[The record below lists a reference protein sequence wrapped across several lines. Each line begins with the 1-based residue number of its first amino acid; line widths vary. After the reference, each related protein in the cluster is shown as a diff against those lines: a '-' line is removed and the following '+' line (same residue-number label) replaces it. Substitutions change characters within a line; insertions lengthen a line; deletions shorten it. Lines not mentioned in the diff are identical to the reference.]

1 MIIKVTGLPSKA
13 SFEVVSGQRGAPS
26 EGQTNNQVMGFQE
39 GSASNM
45 KLRFEASRRLAALA
59 VALIV
64 MSGPTAVLASDGKD
78 QKTVQPKKVEQLKD
92 KENPL
97 MIGKRDINKG
107 TIDFYSLEKEAA
119 IGRQLAAEI
128 DSQSKFIT
136 DPLVTEY
143 VNRVGQN
150 IVLRSDAK
158 IPFTIKVLDSPDV
171 NAFALPGGFLYVNSG
186 AILAAESE
194 AEIAGVMAH
203 EIAHV
208 AARHGVEQQSK
219 GRLLQ
224 YLSIPLIFVGGPLG
238 AIVQNAANIL
248 VPLTFLKFSR
258 GAEEEADRLGLQYM
272 WAAGYDPTAML
283 GFFEKLKTK
292 EKKDPGT
299 LAKVFSTHPATGSR
313 IEKAR
318 TLLTRFPERD
328 EYTVST
334 SEFGAVREKLLA
346 VTNQS
351 KLDAGDKGGPT
362 LKRKPT
368 LKRGDGD
375 AGDEEGAQDKPTL
388 KRKPSSDN

>member
-1 MIIKVTGLPSKA
+1 VSK
-13 SFEVVSGQRGAPS
+13 
-26 EGQTNNQVMGFQE
+26 
-39 GSASNM
+39 
-45 KLRFEASRRLAALA
+45 RLAATALA
-59 VALIV
+59 LV
-64 MSGPTAVLASDGKD
+64 MAGQTAALASDSKD
-78 QKTVQPKKVEQLKD
+78 QKGVSPKKIEQLKD

-107 TIDFYSLEKEAA
+107 SLDFYSLEKEAA

-128 DSQSKFIT
+128 DAQSKFIA

-143 VNRVGQN
+143 INRVGQN

-186 AILAAESE
+186 AILAADSE

-283 GFFEKLKTK
+283 GFFEKLKAK
-292 EKKDPGT
+292 EKKEPGT
-299 LAKVFSTHPATGSR
+299 LAKVFSTHPATGNR

-328 EYTVST
+328 EYMVST
-334 SEFGAVREKLLA
+334 SDFGAVKEKLLA

-351 KLDAGDKGGPT
+351 KLESGDKAGPT

-368 LKRGDGD
+368 LKRGDGG
-375 AGDEEGAQDKPTL
+375 AGDEEGAPGKPTL

>member
-1 MIIKVTGLPSKA
+1 
-13 SFEVVSGQRGAPS
+13 
-26 EGQTNNQVMGFQE
+26 
-39 GSASNM
+39 M
-45 KLRFEASRRLAALA
+45 KLRLKALKRLTALA
-59 VALIV
+59 VALMIV
-64 MSGPTAVLASDGKD
+64 AGPTAVLAADGKD
-78 QKTVQPKKVEQLKD
+78 QKSEQPKKIETLKD

-107 TIDFYSLEKEAA
+107 TLDFYSLEKEAA

-128 DSQSKFIT
+128 DAQSKFVS
-136 DPLVTEY
+136 DPLISEY
-143 VNRVGQN
+143 INRVGQN
-150 IVLRSDAK
+150 IVLRSDSK

-186 AILAAESE
+186 AILAADSE

-283 GFFEKLKTK
+283 AFFEKLKTK
-292 EKKDPGT
+292 EKKEPGT

-334 SEFGAVREKLLA
+334 SEFGAVKEKLLA
-346 VTNQS
+346 VTSQS
-351 KLDAGDKGGPT
+351 KLDASDKGGPT

-375 AGDEEGAQDKPTL
+375 AGEEEGAPDKPTL
-388 KRKPSSDN
+388 KRKPSTDN